1 MLGLDLTAAEMT
13 LELDM
18 TAFAKNLYRA
28 SPAERLR
35 LIRTGVPASRI
46 PELAEAMHLSRE
58 CLLGMLKLPGLSARR
73 NARKGSMF
81 STEQSERVIGLACL
95 IGQVAVMV
103 DNSGDSK
110 DFDAARWVGEW
121 LEQPVHALGGAKPAD
136 FMGTMT
142 GQALVSS
149 LLIQSLAGVFA

>member
-1 MLGLDLTAAEMT
+1 M
-13 LELDM
+13 
-18 TAFAKNLYRA
+18 
-28 SPAERLR
+28 
-35 LIRTGVPASRI
+35 
-46 PELAEAMHLSRE
+46 
-58 CLLGMLKLPGLSARR
+58 PGFSARR

-81 STEQSERVIGLACL
+81 STEQSERVIRLECL

-103 DNSGDSK
+103 DNSGGSK

-149 LLIQSLAGVFA
+149 LLIQSLAGVLA